1 MVLLGP
7 QLGAAKCAWPLSHV
21 PSRWGLP
28 SLYFCGHVRRSL
40 SACYLG
46 VWVAGLWLY
55 AAASAA
61 GLPLGLASP
70 GSVCCLFLMIGLG
83 SPPCDRVGVC
93 WHTAGLCE

>member
-46 VWVAGLWLY
+46 VWVAGLWLC

-70 GSVCCLFLMIGLG
+70 GSVCCLFLMIASQQAGVPTLSQG
-83 SPPCDRVGVC
+83 ESRPCRA
-93 WHTAGLCE
+93 T